1 MDKSRMDALLEEA
14 REEMASASTLA
25 ELDQV
30 RLRFLGKK
38 GQVTALLKTIGS
50 LPAHVRP
57 AFGSEV
63 NSLRATMEKELED
76 RRKCIETEALLDKV
90 KSESLDVTLP
100 GTKVEVGGLHPIT
113 KALREVQAIFYG
125 MGFTVYESRETET
138 DEMNFVLLNL
148 APGHPARDMQDTMY
162 LTESTLLRTHTSPGQ
177 IRAMRDKKG
186 ALPVRIIVPG
196 RVYRR
201 DPADAS
207 HSPVFHQVEGL
218 AVDRGVTF
226 RHLRGVFGAFARKFF
241 GEDTEIRM
249 RPSYFPFTEPSVEI
263 DVSCVLCRG
272 KGCSVCGQSGWL
284 ELSGAGMVH
293 PRVIRNGGYDP
304 KEVTGFAFGF
314 GLDRAAML
322 KYGIDDMR
330 VFLGNDKRFLSEWR
344 GL

>member
-1 MDKSRMDALLEEA
+1 MSHSRVDDLVIEAKTEIENASNLPELE
-14 REEMASASTLA
+14 SL
-25 ELDQV
+25 

-38 GQVTALLKTIGS
+38 GAVTALLKSIAS
-50 LPAHVRP
+50 LSKEERP
-57 AFGSEV
+57 SFGASV
-63 NSLRATMEKELED
+63 NSARAE
-76 RRKCIETEALLDKV
+76 IETHLAAKRENIENRAILDKV
-90 KSESLDVTLP
+90 QSESLDVTLP
-100 GTKVEVGGLHPIT
+100 GPTPEIGGLHPIT
-113 KALREVQAIFYG
+113 KSLREVQNIFYG
-125 MGFTVYESRETET
+125 MGFTVYQSREAET
-138 DEMNFVLLNL
+138 DEMNFVMLNL

-177 IRAMRDKKG
+177 IRAMHDLKG
-186 ALPVRIIVPG
+186 ALPVRLLVPG

-218 AVDRGVTF
+218 VLDKGVTF

-241 GEDTEIRM
+241 GSDTEIRM

-263 DVSCVLCRG
+263 DVSCVFCHG
-272 KGCSVCGQSGWL
+272 KGCSVCGHSGWL

-293 PRVIRNGGYDP
+293 PNVIRNGGYDP
-304 KEVTGFAFGF
+304 ESVTGFAFGF

-330 VFLGNDKRFLSEWR
+330 ILLGNDKRFLSQWK
-344 GL
+344 GI